1 MVLMAIPTSLW
12 LPDQT
17 YHHGTLAGTSSFV
30 FIACSISRSAER
42 DSRLMIGATIQ
53 RKRNGMDRLN
63 PPLDLFLA
71 RFLQI
76 LLFGVVEENPP
87 IYTGE
92 AAVAAK
98 TEEERA
104 TEVEYKVAENAR
116 SINGLR
122 EAIVEGFKAMDRRF
136 EAMERRF
143 EAMDRRFEAMEQRFD
158 RRLEVV
164 DENMSR
170 QFRWIVGIQ
179 ITTLLAMIGA
189 IGAIAAAALGR

>member
-1 MVLMAIPTSLW
+1 
-12 LPDQT
+12 
-17 YHHGTLAGTSSFV
+17 
-30 FIACSISRSAER
+30 
-42 DSRLMIGATIQ
+42 MIGATIQ

-71 RFLQI
+71 RFLPI

-92 AAVAAK
+92 ATVAAK

>member
-1 MVLMAIPTSLW
+1 
-12 LPDQT
+12 
-17 YHHGTLAGTSSFV
+17 
-30 FIACSISRSAER
+30 
-42 DSRLMIGATIQ
+42 MIGATIQ

-71 RFLQI
+71 RFLPI

>member
-1 MVLMAIPTSLW
+1 M
-12 LPDQT
+12 
-17 YHHGTLAGTSSFV
+17 
-30 FIACSISRSAER
+30 
-42 DSRLMIGATIQ
+42 
-53 RKRNGMDRLN
+53 
-63 PPLDLFLA
+63 
-71 RFLQI
+71 
-76 LLFGVVEENPP
+76 
-87 IYTGE
+87 
-92 AAVAAK
+92 AAK
-98 TEEERA
+98 TVEERV

-116 SINGLR
+116 SIDGLR

-136 EAMERRF
+136 EAMDRRF

-189 IGAIAAAALGR
+189 IGAVAAAALGR

>member
-1 MVLMAIPTSLW
+1 M
-12 LPDQT
+12 
-17 YHHGTLAGTSSFV
+17 
-30 FIACSISRSAER
+30 
-42 DSRLMIGATIQ
+42 
-53 RKRNGMDRLN
+53 
-63 PPLDLFLA
+63 
-71 RFLQI
+71 
-76 LLFGVVEENPP
+76 
-87 IYTGE
+87 
-92 AAVAAK
+92 AAK
-98 TEEERA
+98 TVEERV

-116 SINGLR
+116 SIDGLR
-122 EAIVEGFKAMDRRF
+122 EAIVEGFKAMD
-136 EAMERRF
+136 RRF

>member
-1 MVLMAIPTSLW
+1 M
-12 LPDQT
+12 
-17 YHHGTLAGTSSFV
+17 
-30 FIACSISRSAER
+30 
-42 DSRLMIGATIQ
+42 
-53 RKRNGMDRLN
+53 
-63 PPLDLFLA
+63 
-71 RFLQI
+71 
-76 LLFGVVEENPP
+76 
-87 IYTGE
+87 
-92 AAVAAK
+92 AAK
-98 TEEERA
+98 TVEERV

-116 SINGLR
+116 SIDGLR

-189 IGAIAAAALGR
+189 IGAVAAAALGR

>member
-1 MVLMAIPTSLW
+1 M
-12 LPDQT
+12 
-17 YHHGTLAGTSSFV
+17 
-30 FIACSISRSAER
+30 
-42 DSRLMIGATIQ
+42 
-53 RKRNGMDRLN
+53 
-63 PPLDLFLA
+63 
-71 RFLQI
+71 
-76 LLFGVVEENPP
+76 
-87 IYTGE
+87 
-92 AAVAAK
+92 AAK
-98 TEEERA
+98 TVEERV

-116 SINGLR
+116 SIDGLR

-136 EAMERRF
+136 QAMDRRF
-143 EAMDRRFEAMEQRFD
+143 EAMDRRFEDMDRRFEDMGQRFD

>member
-1 MVLMAIPTSLW
+1 
-12 LPDQT
+12 
-17 YHHGTLAGTSSFV
+17 
-30 FIACSISRSAER
+30 
-42 DSRLMIGATIQ
+42 MIGATIQ

-71 RFLQI
+71 RFLPI

-116 SINGLR
+116 SIDGLR

-158 RRLEVV
+158 RRLEVM

>member
-1 MVLMAIPTSLW
+1 M
-12 LPDQT
+12 
-17 YHHGTLAGTSSFV
+17 
-30 FIACSISRSAER
+30 
-42 DSRLMIGATIQ
+42 
-53 RKRNGMDRLN
+53 
-63 PPLDLFLA
+63 
-71 RFLQI
+71 
-76 LLFGVVEENPP
+76 
-87 IYTGE
+87 
-92 AAVAAK
+92 AAK
-98 TEEERA
+98 TVEERV

-116 SINGLR
+116 SIDGLR

-136 EAMERRF
+136 EAMDRRF
-143 EAMDRRFEAMEQRFD
+143 EDMDRRFEDMGQRFD

>member
-1 MVLMAIPTSLW
+1 M
-12 LPDQT
+12 
-17 YHHGTLAGTSSFV
+17 
-30 FIACSISRSAER
+30 
-42 DSRLMIGATIQ
+42 
-53 RKRNGMDRLN
+53 
-63 PPLDLFLA
+63 
-71 RFLQI
+71 
-76 LLFGVVEENPP
+76 
-87 IYTGE
+87 
-92 AAVAAK
+92 AAK

-116 SINGLR
+116 SIDGLR

-136 EAMERRF
+136 EAMDRRF
-143 EAMDRRFEAMEQRFD
+143 EAMERRFEAMEQRFD